1 MRSVVWVKSLLLVD
15 RSVLLLCS
23 LLAIIEHNSILL
35 AGIGLVK
42 RWSTPYH
49 GSMKRK
55 SVDVDLNI
63 PIGAAVRAWRE
74 ARELTVTECALRAG
88 RPVTKSYLSELE
100 NGKIQNPGAIHL
112 ERIANTL
119 GIPVLYLVARWL
131 PDQVAEV
138 AEDAGEVSVDIL
150 QPNPRRGF
158 GFRAPD
164 LSERPTAERVE
175 QLKDVLTE
183 IAEITRRIEEIRR
196 VVEELLRHEER
207 VR

>member
-1 MRSVVWVKSLLLVD
+1 VVNS
-15 RSVLLLCS
+15 
-23 LLAIIEHNSILL
+23 EHKIILL
-35 AGIGLVK
+35 TGWRLVK

-55 SVDVDLNI
+55 NADVDLNI

-74 ARELTVTECALRAG
+74 ARELTVTECAQRAG

-100 NGKIQNPGAIHL
+100 NGKIQNPGATHL

-119 GIPVLYLVARWL
+119 QIPVLYLVARWL
-131 PDQVAEV
+131 PDQVAET
-138 AEDAGEVSVDIL
+138 AEDAGEISVDRL
-150 QPNPRRGF
+150 QLSSQRGF

-164 LSERPTAERVE
+164 LSERHIPDRVD
-175 QLKDVLTE
+175 QLKELLTE
-183 IAEITRRIEEIRR
+183 IAEVTHRIEEIRL
-196 VVEELLRHEER
+196 VVEDMLRSEER

>member
-1 MRSVVWVKSLLLVD
+1 
-15 RSVLLLCS
+15 LCS
-23 LLAIIEHNSILL
+23 ELTTSEHKIILL
-35 AGIGLVK
+35 AGWRLVK

-55 SVDVDLNI
+55 NVDVDLNI

-74 ARELTVTECALRAG
+74 ARKLSVTELAQHAG

-100 NGKIQNPGAIHL
+100 NGKIQNPGALHVN
-112 ERIANTL
+112 RIASTL

-138 AEDAGEVSVDIL
+138 SEGAVAGNIDKTL
-150 QPNPRRGF
+150 PRARRGF

-164 LSERPTAERVE
+164 LSELHTVDRVE
-175 QLKDVLTE
+175 QLKEVLAE
-183 IAEITRRIEEIRR
+183 IAEITHRIEDIRR
-196 VVEELLRHEER
+196 VVEEIVRSEER